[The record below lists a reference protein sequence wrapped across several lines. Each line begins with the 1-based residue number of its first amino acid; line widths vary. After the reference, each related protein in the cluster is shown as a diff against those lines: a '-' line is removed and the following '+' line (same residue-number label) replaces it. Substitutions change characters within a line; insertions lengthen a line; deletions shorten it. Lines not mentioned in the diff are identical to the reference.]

1 MEPSIEVAFAA
12 AHPARMNPETPS
24 REPSLPP
31 LLRRLMHRYW
41 RFTRGVTLG
50 VRAAAIDSGNR
61 VFLVRHTYVPGW
73 HLPGGGVEPGETAL
87 DALARELR
95 EEACIELAG
104 GPQLK
109 GVYLNLHA
117 SDRDHVL
124 LYVVREFQ
132 VTEAKTRDRE
142 IAEAGSFSPDALPDG
157 VTAGTRARLDEIFR
171 GAAPALVW

>member
-1 MEPSIEVAFAA
+1 MKA
-12 AHPARMNPETPS
+12 ETPS
-24 REPSLPP
+24 HEPSLPP

-124 LYVVREFQ
+124 LYVVRDFHI
-132 VTEAKTRDRE
+132 TETKRRDRE
-142 IAEAGSFSPDALPDG
+142 IAEAGFFAMDGLPDG
-157 VTAGTRARLDEIFR
+157 VTAGTRARLAEIAQ
-171 GAAPALVW
+171 GLPPALVW